1 MGRYREATR
10 ITGLPAR
17 LRFRFVPSSTCWP
30 ACSLWL
36 GTGKSM
42 RRSKETHDPNR
53 TPEDHRSSELV
64 LGLFQLGAHA
74 RDSRLRGRLDP
85 PKCSLKQWT
94 SVAPAQ
100 HPDAARLRTSSLDR
114 PTPPRRPGSV
124 SPRHRSIFS
133 AWRPQP
139 QYAKNISRFEVVC
152 NNDEAQRC
160 MPQSPSPAE
169 RGSQH
174 KLRSPGGSRAGVRR
188 AHFPVQCVAAT
199 TDQSGC
205 GTYAVP

>member
-1 MGRYREATR
+1 MGAFQKRSRSLPNCRRLRVPGGGCSLSRTRLSAEIPDLMGRYREATR

-17 LRFRFVPSSTCWP
+17 LRLRFVPSSTCWP

-42 RRSKETHDPNR
+42 RRSKETHDQNR

-64 LGLFQLGAHA
+64 LVFLGLFQLGAHA

-152 NNDEAQRC
+152 
-160 MPQSPSPAE
+160 
-169 RGSQH
+169 
-174 KLRSPGGSRAGVRR
+174 K
-188 AHFPVQCVAAT
+188 
-199 TDQSGC
+199 
-205 GTYAVP
+205 